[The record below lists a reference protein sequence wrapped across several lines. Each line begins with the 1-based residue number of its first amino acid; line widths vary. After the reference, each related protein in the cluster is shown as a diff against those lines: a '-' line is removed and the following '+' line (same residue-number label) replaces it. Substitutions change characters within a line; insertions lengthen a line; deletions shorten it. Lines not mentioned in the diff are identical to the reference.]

1 MTASKKSETPA
12 PMASVATTTTQDL
25 PDEAAKRAR
34 LAELDRLIADQ
45 EARLGQRAEAAVGA
59 TPAPFVFDEHATVEE
74 VEHLARGQEEA
85 VRQLNRDMAR
95 IEAQMGPPLSLP
107 ADLPKEQVSL
117 ADIAEKHRAAVEHNA
132 NLTEWRIDSFEIEY
146 VEIGRA
152 VVWWPVSKMLNRPLH
167 DLLMSSAERQQVSDD
182 IAERLRDAD

>member
-85 VRQLNRDMAR
+85 VRQLNRDMAN
-95 IEAQMGPPLSLP
+95 IESHQLAIGSAAITCPP
-107 ADLPKEQVSL
+107 K
-117 ADIAEKHRAAVEHNA
+117 RAAVFKVV
-132 NLTEWRIDSFEIEY
+132 RSP
-146 VEIGRA
+146 A
-152 VVWWPVSKMLNRPLH
+152 VSPL
-167 DLLMSSAERQQVSDD
+167 AT
-182 IAERLRDAD
+182 